1 MSCKIIPTKIT
12 KSEKYWEHRSK
23 RGVLTNKEYDIFY
36 DRAIPLGQYLKNNAN
51 RPDII
56 IHNKN
61 IREIKIIEFCIINEF
76 GILNTTPW
84 KICKY
89 TDFNNFIKREW
100 NLKSIE
106 FIPIIV
112 GVMGIYNES
121 LKNIRK
127 YKNRRNLR
135 ESSKIQY
142 TYTKSS
148 NNEKIN
154 VHYCIYCN
162 IVNQSWHKLYN

>member
-12 KSEKYWEHRSK
+12 KSEKYWEHWSK

-61 IREIKIIEFCIINEF
+61 IREIKIIKVGITNDL
-76 GILNTTPW
+76 GILNTTHR

-89 TDFNNFIKREW
+89 TDFNNTIKW
-100 NLKSIE
+100 VLNL
-106 FIPIIV
+106 IIGRV
-112 GVMGIYNES
+112 I
-121 LKNIRK
+121 
-127 YKNRRNLR
+127 
-135 ESSKIQY
+135 
-142 TYTKSS
+142 
-148 NNEKIN
+148 
-154 VHYCIYCN
+154 
-162 IVNQSWHKLYN
+162 